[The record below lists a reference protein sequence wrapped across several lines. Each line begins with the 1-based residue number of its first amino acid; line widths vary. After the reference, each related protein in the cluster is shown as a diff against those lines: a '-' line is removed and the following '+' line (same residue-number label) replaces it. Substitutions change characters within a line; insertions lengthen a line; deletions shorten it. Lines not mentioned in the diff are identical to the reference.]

1 MKAALCKPDSHRVQ
15 QLRTCGLLHK
25 PQNPECVC
33 ICVIQKEGTH
43 NPTDVH
49 TQWKYPPPFFLTTLW
64 DPKVTWSKK
73 EKVAHAQALLET
85 TLKLMYDQAAEN
97 NLKITPG
104 CIFAGWCHTLSWGMT
119 CGFFFFLS
127 PPPPCFCK
135 PVVCRFRSRCWTS

>member
-33 ICVIQKEGTH
+33 VYVCVIQKEGTH

-49 TQWKYPPPFFLTTLW
+49 TQWKYPPPLFFNHSLRSH
-64 DPKVTWSKK
+64 KVTWLKK
-73 EKVAHAQALLET
+73 KKVAHAQALLET

-119 CGFFFFLS
+119 RAFFIYLFIFIS
-127 PPPPCFCK
+127 PPPL
-135 PVVCRFRSRCWTS
+135 VSRSRCWTS